1 MTTLLLRWAMCT
13 MDLLVVLSHQLQIA
27 FCGVCSL
34 ELTDGFLMS
43 FSGFSRTYSSNFG
56 SLSLWTSKGIGRLAA
71 RRLEVEMRISR
82 FDKHRDW
89 TLYSYLDIYVFNL
102 IFDNCKF
109 GEFKSSEKNIDRRF
123 KREAFA
129 SLPPLHYGRVIL
141 YLLRNSYSKPSEW
154 QRSRRTEGK
163 RWFKKKRIY
172 KPKRHLLLK
181 VCKKFISICNI
192 S

>member
-109 GEFKSSEKNIDRRF
+109 GEFKSSEKILIVVS
-123 KREAFA
+123 KGKH
-129 SLPPLHYGRVIL
+129 LPPLHYGRVIL
-141 YLLRNSYSKPSEW
+141 WYLLRNSYSKPSEW
-154 QRSRRTEGK
+154 QRSHQTEGK

-172 KPKRHLLLK
+172 KPMRHSLLK
-181 VCKKFISICNI
+181 VCKKFINICNI